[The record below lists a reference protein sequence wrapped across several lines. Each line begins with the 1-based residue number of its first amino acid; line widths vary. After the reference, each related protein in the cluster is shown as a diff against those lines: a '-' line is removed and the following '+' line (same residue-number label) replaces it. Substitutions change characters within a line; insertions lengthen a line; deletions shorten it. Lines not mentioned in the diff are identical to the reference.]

1 MQTPGNT
8 AEMSGIFW
16 LASYPKSGNTWL
28 RTFLMNY
35 RRDEG
40 QPCNINELNTGMIA
54 SSRIWVDDVCGFD
67 TADLRQDE
75 IENLRPEVYR
85 WTSTEAETGFH
96 KIHDAY
102 RITVSGR
109 PLVDDVATRGAIYVI
124 RNPLDVAPS
133 YANHRGCSI
142 DDAISHMANPD
153 YALARSDRALSDQ
166 LLQFMGTWSHHVTS
180 WVDAPDLNLLTL
192 RYEDMH
198 ADPVGTFGKVV
209 RFLDMEQ
216 DEERL
221 GRAIAFSQFE
231 VVAAQEAQSGF
242 RERPARAERFFRKG
256 QAGDWRTSLNEGQVS
271 RIIRD
276 HGTVMQRFGYLDQ
289 AGKPV

>member
-1 MQTPGNT
+1 
-8 AEMSGIFW
+8 MSGIFW

-35 RRDEG
+35 RNDEG
-40 QPCNINELNTGMIA
+40 QPSDINWLNTGRIA
-54 SSRIWVDDVCGFD
+54 SNRIWVDDVCGFD

-85 WTSTEAETGFH
+85 WTSTETETGFH

-102 RITVSGR
+102 RITASGR
-109 PLVDDVATRGAIYVI
+109 LLVDDVATRGAICVI

-142 DDAISHMANPD
+142 DEAIGHMADPD
-153 YALARSDRALSDQ
+153 HALARSDQALSDQ
-166 LLQFMGTWSHHVTS
+166 LLQFMGTWSYHVTS

-209 RFLDMEQ
+209 RFLELEQ

-221 GRAIAFSQFE
+221 ERAIAFSRFD
-231 VVAAQEAQSGF
+231 VVAAQEARSGF
-242 RERPARAERFFRKG
+242 RERPARTERFFRKG
-256 QAGDWRTSLNEGQVS
+256 HAGDWRTSLNDDQVS

-276 HGTVMQRFGYLDQ
+276 HGAVMQRFGYLDQ

>member
-40 QPCNINELNTGMIA
+40 QPCDINELNTGMIA

-96 KIHDAY
+96 KIYMMPIAS
-102 RITVSGR
+102 RC
-109 PLVDDVATRGAIYVI
+109 PVALSMI
-124 RNPLDVAPS
+124 VAPAGGSTLSATTGCRPS

-180 WVDAPDLNLLTL
+180 WVDASDLNLLTL

-198 ADPVGTFGKVV
+198 ADPSGPFGKVV

-242 RERPARAERFFRKG
+242 RERPARAELVLP
-256 QAGDWRTSLNEGQVS
+256 Q
-271 RIIRD
+271 
-276 HGTVMQRFGYLDQ
+276 GTGR
-289 AGKPV
+289 